1 MRNNKIGI
9 FGETA
14 ERRGHWQQ
22 QQRGADGTAEGNR
35 VASGRARP
43 GEPKRFGVK
52 KRERGRE
59 KVHPPGAA
67 RYESE
72 ISSSAVLTLSSHGYQ
87 RRALSRL
94 PRGAETIRPATIFRE
109 IPRSRRR
116 TALAFSPAAS
126 HTSLHRRSAS
136 SSVFRRWVPPLQ
148 RSRRFHRVSKVRRA
162 SRQRPAAENK
172 ETSEGDIRRRVY
184 TSLE

>member
-1 MRNNKIGI
+1 M
-9 FGETA
+9 
-14 ERRGHWQQ
+14 
-22 QQRGADGTAEGNR
+22 
-35 VASGRARP
+35 ASGRARP

-136 SSVFRRWVPPLQ
+136 SSVFRHYSGLD
-148 RSRRFHRVSKVRRA
+148 VSTA
-162 SRQRPAAENK
+162 SRKFGEPRDRGPRLRIKRPAR
-172 ETSEGDIRRRVY
+172 ETSGGEFIHLSSSS
-184 TSLE
+184 SLERTSKNNCQRGRGRWRGPRGPV